1 MSKYSTIKDITSVIV
16 ETLLLDIIAG
26 HGKDMIPMPVS
37 TGDTEEEEYLEEIK
51 SFWCGQQEVSR
62 YDLLATILGYCT
74 SEEDLPGIAKNIV
87 EHYPENE
94 CKLTNDFITGAIHRF
109 RNGGETATK
118 EQADITEIP
127 TNEQS
132 STITNGPDSNSA
144 SQKESEP
151 LDVVEDNVDI
161 IVPAHVQPM
170 KAAKTTSA
178 ANNKKMQEYK
188 EANAARMAT
197 AMEREAI
204 ASANRK

>member
-1 MSKYSTIKDITSVIV
+1 MTDAQEKAK
-16 ETLLLDIIAG
+16 
-26 HGKDMIPMPVS
+26 
-37 TGDTEEEEYLEEIK
+37 EEYLEEIK

-74 SEEDLPGIAKNIV
+74 SEEDLPGIAKSIV

-118 EQADITEIP
+118 EQTDVTEVSA
-127 TNEQS
+127 NEQS
-132 STITNGPDSNSA
+132 STITDDTDSNSA
-144 SQKESEP
+144 SQKEPEP
-151 LDVVEDNVDI
+151 LDVVDNVDI

-170 KAAKTTSA
+170 KATKTTSA